1 MKTEKQLKKILR
13 GTVEVIQEDELI
25 QKLKEGRPL
34 RIKLGVDPTSADIH
48 LGHTVILKKLKDF
61 QEVGHQVIF
70 IIGDFTAQIG
80 DPSGQVEARPRLSR
94 KEVLKNARTYTRQIF
109 RILAKN
115 KTKIVFNSEWLAKMG
130 VKEIMDLSSRWT
142 VARIL
147 ERDDFQKRYAEGKP
161 ISLLEFLYPLFQ
173 GYDSVKLKTD
183 VEIGGTD
190 QKFNL
195 LVGRQLQKSY
205 GQPEQVAIT
214 MPLLEGTD
222 GKLKMSKSYENYIG
236 IEEPPGEM
244 FGKLMSI
251 PDKLTFKYAELLTSL
266 NLNELRQL
274 PPRLAKTML
283 ASEIVGQYH
292 GQRKAKIAQED
303 FEKIFSRRELPARI
317 PEMRILEPKIWIL
330 DLLVKIGFAAN
341 KTAARRLICQGGIKV
356 DGEKIT
362 DENLDVE
369 INKEMVIQLGRRNFK
384 RLLPSKKK

>member
-1 MKTEKQLKKILR
+1 MKIEEQLEKILR
-13 GTVEVIQEDELI
+13 GTVEVIQEDKLI

-61 QEVGHQVIF
+61 QEVGQQVIF

-109 RILAKN
+109 RILDKN

-147 ERDDFQKRYAEGKP
+147 ERDDFQKRYSEGKP

-173 GYDSVKLKTD
+173 GYDSVKLKAD

-214 MPLLEGTD
+214 MPLLEGID

-251 PDKLTFKYAELLTSL
+251 PDGLIFKYAELLTSL

-274 PPRLAKTML
+274 PPRLAKRAL

-303 FEKIFSRRELPARI
+303 FEKIFSRRELPARM

-341 KTAARRLICQGGIKV
+341 KTAARRLICQGGIKI

-369 INKEMVIQLGRRNFK
+369 INKEIVIQLGRRNFK
-384 RLLPSKKK
+384 RLLPK